1 MLSWAI
7 KKSPPSK
14 KSSVGRGL
22 VGDFQFHAAVDDIGG
37 QAVQFLDLHI
47 AATLTEV
54 LDGNIPE
61 SITLDHGMYLITRLG
76 GISGFQVGCLH
87 RGHDSISAILAP
99 VDYNTVTAG
108 GVDIPSSMGCLV
120 QKASEQR
127 SACMGK

>member
-1 MLSWAI
+1 M
-7 KKSPPSK
+7 
-14 KSSVGRGL
+14 GRGL

-61 SITLDHGMYLITRLG
+61 SITLDHGMYPITRLG

-108 GVDIPSSMGCLV
+108 GVDIP
-120 QKASEQR
+120 
-127 SACMGK
+127 

>member
-1 MLSWAI
+1 M
-7 KKSPPSK
+7 
-14 KSSVGRGL
+14 GRGL

-61 SITLDHGMYLITRLG
+61 SITLDHGMYPITRLG

-87 RGHDSISAILAP
+87 RGQARPLPEGSVINSIPLRQEKVSP
-99 VDYNTVTAG
+99 
-108 GVDIPSSMGCLV
+108 
-120 QKASEQR
+120 
-127 SACMGK
+127 